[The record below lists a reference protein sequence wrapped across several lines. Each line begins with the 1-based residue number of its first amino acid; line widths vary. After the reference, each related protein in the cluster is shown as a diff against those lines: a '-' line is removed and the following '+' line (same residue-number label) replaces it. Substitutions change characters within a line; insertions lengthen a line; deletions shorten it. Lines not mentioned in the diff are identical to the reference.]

1 MQQYRQGDV
10 FLEPVQKIPA
20 KVKSIARV
28 AGRLILAE
36 GEVTG
41 HHHAIADREAE
52 LLVDD
57 AEQVY
62 LRIMAAPAQL
72 THEEHATIAIPP
84 GHYKVVIQREYSPL
98 AIRNVAD

>member
-10 FLEPVQKIPA
+10 FLEPVSTIPA
-20 KVKSIARV
+20 KVRPLARV

-41 HHHAIADREAE
+41 HHHAIADKEAE

-72 THEEHATIAIPP
+72 THEEHAAIAIPP
-84 GHYKVVIQREYSPL
+84 GSYRVVIQREYHPE
-98 AIRNVAD
+98 AIRRVTD